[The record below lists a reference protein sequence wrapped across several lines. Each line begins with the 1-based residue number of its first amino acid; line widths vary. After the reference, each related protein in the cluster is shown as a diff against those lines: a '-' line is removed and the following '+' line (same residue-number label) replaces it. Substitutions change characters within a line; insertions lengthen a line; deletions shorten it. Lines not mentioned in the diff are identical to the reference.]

1 MEMTYR
7 IEKDGEPDRV
17 IEDPHELGLF
27 SRATWLQLMRAAGL
41 DPAVV
46 PFEHS
51 QQDHAVDVFVAT
63 PLDDSPG

>member
-7 IEKDGEPDRV
+7 LEQSGRPARV

-27 SRATWLQLMRAAGL
+27 SRATWLELFRLADL
-41 DPAVV
+41 VPTIV

-51 QQDHAVDVFVAT
+51 EQDHVIDVFVAT
-63 PLDDSPG
+63 PGEGSNR